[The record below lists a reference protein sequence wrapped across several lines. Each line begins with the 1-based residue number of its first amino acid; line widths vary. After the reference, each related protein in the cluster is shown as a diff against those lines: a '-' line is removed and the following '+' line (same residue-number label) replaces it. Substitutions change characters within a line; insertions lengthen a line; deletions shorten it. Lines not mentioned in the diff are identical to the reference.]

1 MQCSELILSL
11 TTAEEWI
18 VGAFLMV
25 QWLGLHAFIAV
36 GTGLIPGQGTNIPHA
51 IQPKKKK
58 ERERERGGEFL
69 KQNKKTVYQLKIIW
83 EKWQIK
89 KKKKRTVALWYC
101 SQYSELGAWQLALT
115 PLFLI
120 WSRASCWL
128 LQPVWPPPWCKIQYW
143 RLRWTL
149 SRLAPMNPRAHR
161 ELRVPTAVS

>member
-58 ERERERGGEFL
+58 ERERGGENFL
-69 KQNKKTVYQLKIIW
+69 NRIKKQYINLKLYG
-83 EKWQIK
+83 KSDKLK

>member
-11 TTAEEWI
+11 TTAEEWT

-58 ERERERGGEFL
+58 ERERERENFL
-69 KQNKKTVYQLKIIW
+69 NR
-83 EKWQIK
+83 IK
-89 KKKKRTVALWYC
+89 KQYINLKLYGKSDKLKKKRTVALWYC

>member
-11 TTAEEWI
+11 TTAEEWT

-58 ERERERGGEFL
+58 REREREGEFL

-89 KKKKRTVALWYC
+89 KK
-101 SQYSELGAWQLALT
+101 SELLLCGIALNT
-115 PLFLI
+115 
-120 WSRASCWL
+120 
-128 LQPVWPPPWCKIQYW
+128 
-143 RLRWTL
+143 
-149 SRLAPMNPRAHR
+149 
-161 ELRVPTAVS
+161 VS